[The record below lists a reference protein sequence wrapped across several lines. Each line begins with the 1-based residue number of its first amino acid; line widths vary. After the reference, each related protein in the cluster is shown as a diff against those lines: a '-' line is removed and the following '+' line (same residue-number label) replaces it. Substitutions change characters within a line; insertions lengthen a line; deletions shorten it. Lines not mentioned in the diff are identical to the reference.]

1 MPFSAAELAERR
13 KYLGAS
19 EAAAALGLSDFFTPL
34 QLYQDKIGEGEPIEY
49 TLPMMVGTALEPV
62 CIELFE
68 RETGLVVTDRQ
79 QQLVDARYPWR
90 RATLD
95 GRASDGW
102 LVEAKASGQW
112 QHWGKEEDAVP
123 AGYIYQAQHQMACDV
138 HAPGVYIPVILGQ
151 RQFCVYKVL
160 RDAELISMLTV
171 GELEFMDRVKN
182 RQPPD
187 PINMDDIKL
196 RYPTDT
202 GITVTATKEI
212 EALAYQLAHTKKM
225 RKEVQEA
232 EDGECFKIAEFMR
245 DAAILV
251 DSRGEPLFTHKSHIE
266 RRLSATALRK
276 DHPAIADLYSPEKT
290 QRRLLCKITVE

>member
-1 MPFSAAELAERR
+1 MPFTAAELAERR

-19 EAAAALGLSDFFTPL
+19 EAAAALGLSDFFTPF

-68 RETGLVVTDRQ
+68 LETGLTVADRQ
-79 QQLVDARYPWR
+79 LQLVDARYPWR
-90 RATLD
+90 RATFD

-102 LVEAKASGQW
+102 LIEAKASGQW
-112 QHWGKEEDAVP
+112 QNWGKEEDAVP
-123 AGYIYQAQHQMACDV
+123 AGYIYQAQHQLACDLE
-138 HAPGVYIPVILGQ
+138 APGVYLPVILGQ
-151 RQFCVYKVL
+151 RQFRIYKVL
-160 RDAELISMLTV
+160 RDAELISLLTQ

-182 RQPPD
+182 RRPPD
-187 PINMDDIKL
+187 PINMDDIKI
-196 RYPTDT
+196 RYPSDT
-202 GITVTATKEI
+202 GITVTATPEI
-212 EALAYQLAHTKKM
+212 EALAYQLAHTKKL

-232 EDGECFKIAEFMR
+232 EEGECFKVAEFMK

-251 DSRGEPLFTHKSHIE
+251 DTRGEPLFTHKSHVE
-266 RRLSATALRK
+266 RRLDTKELRR